1 MTDKVEIKQIDK
13 EEDTITKF
21 KNLYSEV
28 NSLFNVHVCDFSC
41 INGEAMNYRAKFFS
55 LMSKADAAKRE
66 FGNIKCVNYD
76 DISTE
81 VKRHYKK
88 MKFIY
93 YMSDIIYQYIM
104 NDFIRPDINH
114 SSKMTHI
121 CTIMCYLK
129 MIMKYDFGTTED
141 NLNMYLLQIQGILS
155 LYIKNS
161 IVVDEIRNT
170 LVNIITE

>member
-1 MTDKVEIKQIDK
+1 MTDKVEIKQT
-13 EEDTITKF
+13 EEENAVTKF

-28 NSLFNVHVCDFSC
+28 NSLFNIHVCDFSC
-41 INGEAMNYRAKFFS
+41 INGEAMGYRAKFFS

-66 FGNIKCVNYD
+66 FGNIKCTNYD
-76 DISTE
+76 DISIE
-81 VKRHYKK
+81 VKRYYKK

-93 YMSDIIYQYIM
+93 YMSDIVYQYIM

-114 SSKMTHI
+114 SSKMTHV
-121 CTIMCYLK
+121 CTMMYYLK
-129 MIMKYDFGTTED
+129 MIMKYDFGTTEEKLD
-141 NLNMYLLQIQGILS
+141 MYLVQIQGILS

-161 IVVDEIRNT
+161 IVIDEIRNT